1 MRVLHLNTN
10 YTYSALHQL
19 MIEALEQTGNI
30 DSHVFM
36 STFNK
41 NLGVVTP
48 RKNVCVC
55 ECVRKRDRLFFFHK
69 QRKIRKALEK
79 NIKVAG
85 FDLIHAYTL
94 FTDGNCARS
103 ISRKYGI
110 PYVVAVR
117 NTDVNAFFR
126 LQPHL
131 HGRGVQ
137 IMRDAAAVFFLS
149 EAYRRQVFEKYV
161 PEKYR
166 EEIRKKT
173 YIIPTGIDEFWF
185 SHAPEGPKTLG
196 QGPVKLIYAG
206 RIDSNKNIPTTQK
219 AMALLRA
226 QGYET
231 TLTVVG
237 KVKEPKVLETIQQ
250 DAWTTC
256 LPAMPKEKL
265 VAAYRSTDIFVM
277 PSLYESFGLVY
288 AEAMSQGLPVIYSRG
303 QGFDKQFP
311 EGQVGFAVDSRSPES
326 VAEGIKKVIDNY
338 AEIAA
343 NCIPSI
349 EKFRWHSLCQ
359 AYSEVYKQIVCGGNV
374 YE

>member
-173 YIIPTGIDEFWF
+173 YIIPNGIDEFWF

-374 YE
+374 HE

>member
-173 YIIPTGIDEFWF
+173 YIIPNGIDEFWF

-343 NCIPSI
+343 RCVPSA
-349 EKFRWHSLCQ
+349 EKFHWTGFCREY
-359 AYSEVYKQIVCGGNV
+359 ADIYRRIVHGRDGNG
-374 YE
+374 

>member
-48 RKNVCVC
+48 RKNICVC

-173 YIIPTGIDEFWF
+173 YIIPNGIDEFWF

-256 LPAMPKEKL
+256 LPAMSKEKL

>member
-173 YIIPTGIDEFWF
+173 YIIPNGIDEFWF

>member
-41 NLGVVTP
+41 NLGVITP

-55 ECVRKRDRLFFFHK
+55 ECVRRRDRLFFFHK

-149 EAYRRQVFEKYV
+149 EAYCRQVFEKYV

-173 YIIPTGIDEFWF
+173 YIIPNGIDEFWF
-185 SHAPEGPKTLG
+185 ENAPTAGRALDQKA
-196 QGPVKLIYAG
+196 VRLIYAG
-206 RIDSNKNIPTTQK
+206 RIDRNKNIPTTQK
-219 AMALLRA
+219 AMELLRG

-231 TLTVVG
+231 TLTVIG
-237 KVKEPKVLETIQQ
+237 KVQDQREYEMIQNGPF
-250 DAWTTC
+250 TTC
-256 LPAMPKEKL
+256 LPAVPKEKL
-265 VAAYRSTDIFVM
+265 IEAYRAADIFVM
-277 PSLYESFGLVY
+277 PSHEESFGLVY
-288 AEAMSQGLPVIYSRG
+288 AEALSQGLPVVYSKG
-303 QGFDKQFP
+303 QGFDGQFP
-311 EGQVGFAVDSRSPES
+311 EGTVGYSVDSRSPES
-326 VAEGIKKVIDNY
+326 VAEGIRRVIVNY
-338 AEIAA
+338 PQLAA

>member
-41 NLGVVTP
+41 NLGVITP

-173 YIIPTGIDEFWF
+173 YIIPNGIDEFWF

-374 YE
+374 HE

>member
-173 YIIPTGIDEFWF
+173 YIIPNGIDEFWF

-338 AEIAA
+338 AKIAA
-343 NCIPSI
+343 NCISSA
-349 EKFRWHSLCQ
+349 EKFHWSGFCREYAEIYRRIL
-359 AYSEVYKQIVCGGNV
+359 CGGAK
-374 YE
+374 

>member
-173 YIIPTGIDEFWF
+173 YIIPNGIDEFWF

-206 RIDSNKNIPTTQK
+206 RIDSKKNIPTTQK

>member
-48 RKNVCVC
+48 RKNICVC

-173 YIIPTGIDEFWF
+173 YIIPNGIDEFWF

>member
-173 YIIPTGIDEFWF
+173 YIIPNGIDEFWF

-343 NCIPSI
+343 RCVPSA
-349 EKFRWHSLCQ
+349 EKFHWTGFCREY
-359 AYSEVYKQIVCGGNV
+359 ADIYRRVVREGEGNG
-374 YE
+374 